1 MSDIE
6 RVDNMS
12 VTEVSEEVKNLE
24 NIFLE
29 RSVDLPLK
37 AQVEAVIFASP
48 KPVLVPDILSYL
60 PGEYTPS
67 EVEAVI
73 LELQDEYE
81 RRNGGFSLEYS
92 KGIGYQFRTVS
103 KAAPIMEMMFSARP
117 KQLSKA
123 ALETLAIIAY
133 RQPTTR
139 AVVEFIRGV
148 DSGSIIKN
156 LMERN
161 FIKCVGRKEDI
172 GRPMLFGTT
181 EEFLQVFG
189 ISSIEEL
196 PSLQSFQSSSDV
208 IDEANKRLEDLESGD
223 QIVHVEKIVGD
234 GSSVEVSEGLL
245 TDFDEDEEN
254 KDELDIEW
262 ESSQTGDNEEDEDET
277 SLEKFKDD
285 AVVFDSDLEKE
296 TKDSEEID

>member
-1 MSDIE
+1 METENKVEEVFDQSQDSTGSDIFME
-6 RVDNMS
+6 R
-12 VTEVSEEVKNLE
+12 K
-24 NIFLE
+24 I
-29 RSVDLPLK
+29 DLSLK

-48 KPVLVPDILSYL
+48 KPVLIPDIISYL
-60 PGEYTPS
+60 PGEYSPS
-67 EVEAVI
+67 EIEAVI
-73 LELQDEYE
+73 LELQNEYE
-81 RRNGGFSLEYS
+81 SRKGGFSLEYS

-103 KAAPIMEMMFSARP
+103 EAMPIMEVMFSARP

-139 AVVEFIRGV
+139 ATVEFIRGV

-181 EEFLQVFG
+181 DEFLQVFG

-196 PSLQSFQSSSDV
+196 PSLQSFQTSSD
-208 IDEANKRLEDLESGD
+208 IIQEAGRDLEELGESS
-223 QIVHVEKIVGD
+223 QVVQVEKIVGD
-234 GSSVEVSEGLL
+234 GTDPDLSSGLL
-245 TDFDEDEEN
+245 VESETENYQTEVEEEQEQENIDIDVDNGTDTGIDIDMGSGMESEDESES
-254 KDELDIEW
+254 ESGLD
-262 ESSQTGDNEEDEDET
+262 
-277 SLEKFKDD
+277 
-285 AVVFDSDLEKE
+285 
-296 TKDSEEID
+296 